1 MQDAISLSE
10 LSYQVQEAIDGYF
23 AGEIIWVKAEI
34 SDVKK
39 YASKRWCFLTLL
51 EKQGEQIV
59 AKFRANIWTYGYNAL
74 LRFEEATKQSFD
86 SGLEIICAV
95 RISSH
100 AVYGIAAE
108 VVDID
113 ISFAIGKVENDRQ
126 ATINKLIAEHPN
138 HIKLIDGQM
147 VTYNNT
153 ISIPAIPQRIALIAA
168 KGSDGYRDFLKE
180 VTENNYG
187 YSFNVAQFNVSVQG
201 ESAVS
206 DMCKAIA
213 LINSD
218 AKSFDVVALVRGGGS
233 LLDFKPFNEYDL
245 ALAIATCE
253 VPILAGIGHDANT
266 SIADLVARQFKTPTK
281 VAGFLVDQLFH
292 FEASILG
299 VQDRIAQRCERLIN
313 TELQFVSYAKRLLTS
328 AHPNHWLQK
337 GFAILKQGEKVIGNM
352 EHIDQEKELIAQLY
366 NGKIRTTINSI
377 ENEK

>member
-23 AGEIIWVKAEI
+23 SGEIIWVKAEI

-39 YASKRWCFLTLL
+39 YAAKRWCFLTLL
-51 EKQGEQIV
+51 EKQGDQIV
-59 AKFRANIWTYGYNAL
+59 AKFRANIWTFGYNAL
-74 LRFEEATKQSFD
+74 LRFEDATKQKFD
-86 SGLEIICAV
+86 SGIEIICAV

-108 VVDID
+108 VLDID
-113 ISFAIGKVENDRQ
+113 VSFAVGKVENDRQ
-126 ATINKLIAEHPN
+126 ATINRLLAENPN

-147 VTYNNT
+147 ITYNNT
-153 ISIPAIPQRIALIAA
+153 LPIPAIPQRIALIAA
-168 KGSDGYRDFLKE
+168 KGSDGFRDFLKE
-180 VTENNYG
+180 VADNNYG

-201 ESAVS
+201 ESAVA
-206 DMCKAIA
+206 DMCKAIT

-253 VPILAGIGHDANT
+253 VPIMAGIGHDANT
-266 SIADLVARQFKTPTK
+266 SIADMVARQFKTPTK
-281 VAGFLVDQLFH
+281 VAASIVEQLFH
-292 FEASILG
+292 FEATIIG
-299 VQDRIAQRCERLIN
+299 IQDRIAQRCERLIT
-313 TELQFVSYAKRLLTS
+313 TELQFLSYAKRLLTS

-337 GFAILKQGEKVIGNM
+337 GFAILKQGDKVIGKIKNVKKD
-352 EHIDQEKELIAQLY
+352 EELVAQLFD
-366 NGKIRTTINSI
+366 GTIRTTINSI